1 MNILDHGHTRRWHS
15 NPDHALRNSVD
26 TVHAHQARM
35 LIIRREILPGHNPEI
50 DNAILAHDLAEV
62 FTRDWSSPDK
72 WAIPGM
78 AEALQMA
85 DDAYLKHI
93 GFTKLRETHQAILKL
108 LDRMDAIYWVSH
120 VAPDL
125 LDAEEWRTASWVILE
140 SAECLGELIH
150 ERVKVWRAKL

>member
-15 NPDHALRNSVD
+15 NPDCRLRNSVD
-26 TVHAHQARM
+26 PVHAHQARM

-50 DNAILAHDLAEV
+50 DDAILAHDLAEV

-72 WAIPGM
+72 ASIPGM

-93 GFTKLRETHQAILKL
+93 GFTKLSETHQAILKL

-120 VAPDL
+120 VARDL
-125 LDAEEWRTASWVILE
+125 LETGEWRAASWKVIE
-140 SAECLGELIH
+140 SSQHLGEVIK
-150 ERVKVWRAKL
+150 ERVMAWRAKL